1 MNERLK
7 YENQRLNEKVEELQ
21 IKLMQDTEL
30 FEDTFNE

>member
-1 MNERLK
+1 MNESLK

-21 IKLMQDTEL
+21 IKLMQDNEL